1 VINLYGG
8 DVSMRSF
15 IVAIAATS
23 VIVCA
28 ASTAE
33 AQIPTSLM
41 LSCTGTLNDGLL
53 NKVDKVR
60 IGVLLNFQTMQVV
73 GLGYGWEANIDKVN
87 ETLVAFHRYSSNEL
101 KNMVLINGTVDRI
114 TGSLMANV
122 VVTSSQDSST
132 IISVSYDL
140 LCKPAQRLF

>member
-1 VINLYGG
+1 MAG
-8 DVSMRSF
+8 DVAMRSF
-15 IVAIAATS
+15 ITGIAAML
-23 VIVCA
+23 VIVYG

-60 IGVLLNFQTMQVV
+60 IGLILNFQTMQVV
-73 GLGYGWEANIDKVN
+73 GLGYGWEANIVKVN

-101 KNMVLINGTVDRI
+101 KNMVLIDGTIDRV
-114 TGSLMANV
+114 TGSLMGNV
-122 VVTSSQDSST
+122 VVTSRQDSST

>member
-1 VINLYGG
+1 MGG
-8 DVSMRSF
+8 GWIAMRSF
-15 IVAIAATS
+15 IRAIAATL
-23 VIVCA
+23 VLVRG

-41 LSCTGTLNDGLL
+41 LSCTGTLHDGLL
-53 NKVDKVR
+53 NKVDRVR
-60 IGVLLNFQTMQVV
+60 IGVILNFQTMQVV

-87 ETLVAFHRYSSNEL
+87 ETLVTFRRNSSNEL
-101 KNMVLINGTVDRI
+101 KNMVLIDGTIDRL
-114 TGSLMANV
+114 TGSLIANV
-122 VVTSSQDSST
+122 VVSSRQDSST

>member
-1 VINLYGG
+1 
-8 DVSMRSF
+8 MRSF
-15 IVAIAATS
+15 ITAIAVTS
-23 VIVCA
+23 VIVYGA
-28 ASTAE
+28 NTAR

-41 LSCTGTLNDGLL
+41 LSCTGMLNDGLL
-53 NKVDKVR
+53 SKVDQVR
-60 IGVLLNFQTMQVV
+60 IGVILNFQTMQVV

-101 KNMVLINGTVDRI
+101 RNMVLVDGTIDRI

-122 VVTSSQDSST
+122 VVTARQDSST
-132 IISVSYDL
+132 LISVSYDL